1 MQSLCNYLYYLFI
14 LNPTYL
20 LQLIL
25 LRTFHHL
32 IQDEFINKQVLEN
45 DNCRINK
52 QHAHH
57 YIYFFIIFCK

>member
-25 LRTFHHL
+25 LLTFHHL

-45 DNCRINK
+45 DNC
-52 QHAHH
+52 
-57 YIYFFIIFCK
+57 